1 MKQGKNE
8 NLHKTARSTNSV
20 RETKQLRYAVG
31 YIVTNTDNFFR
42 YDLNA
47 LTPGHIQLPPNSP
60 MQNGSDTILTFYAT
74 LRSGKIIPKHI
85 LGTIYIKQ
93 QENILTNE
101 NIILELDDIL
111 APDGRQ
117 SLTLQQSANLV
128 QISLKRFPIAK
139 VTTVSR

>member
-1 MKQGKNE
+1 
-8 NLHKTARSTNSV
+8 
-20 RETKQLRYAVG
+20 
-31 YIVTNTDNFFR
+31 
-42 YDLNA
+42 
-47 LTPGHIQLPPNSP
+47 
-60 MQNGSDTILTFYAT
+60 MQNDSDTILTFYAA
-74 LRSGKIIPKHI
+74 LRSGKIIPKHT

-117 SLTLQQSANLV
+117 NLTRQQSANLV

-139 VTTVSR
+139 VTTVNR

>member
-1 MKQGKNE
+1 ME
-8 NLHKTARSTNSV
+8 SLHKTTRRTNSL
-20 RETKQLRYAVG
+20 RETMQLRCTVS

-60 MQNGSDTILTFYAT
+60 MQNGSDTILTFYAA

-117 SLTLQQSANLV
+117 SLTLEQSTNLV
-128 QISLKRFPIAK
+128 QISLIRFPVAK
-139 VTTVSR
+139 VTTVNR

>member
-1 MKQGKNE
+1 M
-8 NLHKTARSTNSV
+8 
-20 RETKQLRYAVG
+20 QLRCTVSF
-31 YIVTNTDNFFR
+31 IVTNTDNLFR

-60 MQNGSDTILTFYAT
+60 MQNDSNTILTFYAA

-93 QENILTNE
+93 QENILTKE

-117 SLTLQQSANLV
+117 NLTRQQSANLV

-139 VTTVSR
+139 VTTVNQ

>member
-1 MKQGKNE
+1 
-8 NLHKTARSTNSV
+8 
-20 RETKQLRYAVG
+20 
-31 YIVTNTDNFFR
+31 
-42 YDLNA
+42 
-47 LTPGHIQLPPNSP
+47 
-60 MQNGSDTILTFYAT
+60 MQNGSDTILTFYAA

-93 QENILTNE
+93 QENILTKE

-117 SLTLQQSANLV
+117 NLTRQQSANLV

-139 VTTVSR
+139 VTTVNR